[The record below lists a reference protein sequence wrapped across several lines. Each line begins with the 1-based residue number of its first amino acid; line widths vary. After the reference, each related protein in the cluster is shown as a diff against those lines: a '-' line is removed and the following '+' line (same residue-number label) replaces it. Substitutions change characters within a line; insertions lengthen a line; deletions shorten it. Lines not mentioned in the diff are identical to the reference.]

1 MCIRDRYKSI
11 ISTYN
16 YDVDYRLYE
25 DKLLPL
31 YKLYNFE
38 GVLKEIASK
47 NIWLKSGAYLV
58 IEYTEAMTVIDV
70 NTGKCIKGSNS
81 DKTFYNINIE
91 AGKEILRQIR
101 LRNIS
106 GIIMCDFINMANEE
120 HNGEL
125 MKTLRELAKND
136 RLKVNVVDMTRLKI
150 TEITRKK
157 IRERIILKKLT
168 GK

>member
-1 MCIRDRYKSI
+1 
-11 ISTYN
+11 
-16 YDVDYRLYE
+16 
-25 DKLLPL
+25 
-31 YKLYNFE
+31 
-38 GVLKEIASK
+38 
-47 NIWLKSGAYLV
+47 
-58 IEYTEAMTVIDV
+58 
-70 NTGKCIKGSNS
+70 
-81 DKTFYNINIE
+81 
-91 AGKEILRQIR
+91 
-101 LRNIS
+101 
-106 GIIMCDFINMANEE
+106 MCDFINMANEE